1 MIDVLHIDGVVL
13 NLEVIELILGLF
25 NLIAQGISALR
36 QLLAGGER
44 RTQIAV
50 IKRIDDLAD
59 LIIVAVRHDG
69 LVQAVEPGVELVVG

>member
-1 MIDVLHIDGVVL
+1 MIDVLRIDRVVL
-13 NLEVIELILGLF
+13 NLEVVELILGLF
-25 NLIAQGISALR
+25 NLIAQGIGALR

-44 RTQIAV
+44 CAQIAV

-59 LIIVAVRHDG
+59 LVIVAVRHDG